1 MNKAKFKSLLVSV
14 NTNLKESMQKLND
27 TAEKILFVTDE
38 NDKLLGT
45 VTDGDIR
52 RGLINGFKFSDKVE
66 KVMFKQFTFFFCDEP
81 DKKEKAERIML
92 REKIEQIPV
101 LDKNNHIIDAV
112 LWTDI
117 FGKKKSV
124 GENQTYTNPVI
135 IMAGGKGTRLD
146 PFTKILPKPLIPI
159 GDKPIIEII
168 MEKFYRQGFQDFIFT
183 LNYKKEYIKMF
194 LRENNFPYKI
204 DWVEEDDFMGTA
216 GSLSLLKGKINEPF
230 FVLNC
235 DIILNADYTDI
246 IKWHKENNNLI
257 TLIGCHKEVKVP
269 YGILELDDGILKSF
283 VEKPNYDVI
292 INTGVYI
299 LEPEI
304 IGMIPENKSINMN
317 TLIEDISKKG
327 KVSVYPIHDG
337 WMDIGQWEEYKNNL
351 KEIGDI

>member
-1 MNKAKFKSLLVSV
+1 
-14 NTNLKESMQKLND
+14 
-27 TAEKILFVTDE
+27 
-38 NDKLLGT
+38 
-45 VTDGDIR
+45 
-52 RGLINGFKFSDKVE
+52 
-66 KVMFKQFTFFFCDEP
+66 
-81 DKKEKAERIML
+81 
-92 REKIEQIPV
+92 
-101 LDKNNHIIDAV
+101 
-112 LWTDI
+112 
-117 FGKKKSV
+117 
-124 GENQTYTNPVI
+124 
-135 IMAGGKGTRLD
+135 
-146 PFTKILPKPLIPI
+146 
-159 GDKPIIEII
+159 
-168 MEKFYRQGFQDFIFT
+168 
-183 LNYKKEYIKMF
+183 MF